1 MTAGNDAGIAGLI
14 RVFYEEL
21 WNRCNDRA
29 VDELLAEEFTF
40 RGSLGDRVRGRSGFR
55 AYRDRVRGAF
65 DDFHNEIV
73 ELVVDDDRAAA
84 RLRYTGRHVG
94 EVLGV
99 PATGRSISY
108 QGAAFFRAAGER
120 IAEVWVLGDLEG
132 LRGQLRAPAHAD
144 ARRVGEIG

>member
-1 MTAGNDAGIAGLI
+1 MTAANDPGVAGLI
-14 RVFYEEL
+14 RVFYGEL
-21 WNRCNDRA
+21 WNRWNDEA

-40 RGSLGDRVRGRSGFR
+40 RGSLGDEVRGRSGFR

-73 ELVVDDDRAAA
+73 ELVVDGDRAAA
-84 RLRYTGRHVG
+84 RLRYTGRHAG

-108 QGAAFFRAAGER
+108 HGAAFFRTAGPR
-120 IAEVWVLGDLEG
+120 ITEVWVLGDLDG
-132 LRGQLRAPAHAD
+132 LHRQLSGPVRAAGQRL
-144 ARRVGEIG
+144 GEIG